1 MRKLLIW
8 LYWLD
13 FFVMMLVPLV
23 LVVSARLRFYP
34 LLDNVSYLAL
44 LWLITATIFLG
55 FAAFLVSKL
64 QKTVGN
70 IISDT
75 QLKSNLRQILLIVT
89 LSLPAAAFV
98 FIKRKIPLD
107 SLWDILIV
115 YWAVFTLS
123 IFRIMQQFISH
134 CHDEKI
140 LR

>member
-23 LVVSARLRFYP
+23 LVVCARFHFYP
-34 LLDNVSYLAL
+34 LLDNVSCLAL
-44 LWLITATIFLG
+44 PWLITATIFLG

-64 QKTVGN
+64 QKTVDKILSDAQRKN
-70 IISDT
+70 NLHQIIF
-75 QLKSNLRQILLIVT
+75 IIT

-98 FIKRKIPLD
+98 LIKRKIPID
-107 SLWDILIV
+107 SLWDILII
-115 YWAVFTLS
+115 YWVVFTIS
-123 IFRIMQQFISH
+123 IFRIMQRFISR